1 VRQTLRGAGRQVA
14 IAILI
19 AVVALGAITAATLIG
34 GGEKP
39 TLPATEAARWSFAPH
54 MPHRRSYTA
63 SAQVDGRVYVAAG
76 MVGNSG
82 KPLDIFERFD
92 PAKNSWSPLPFVPQ
106 AFSAAAGAAL
116 GNEFYLVGGSGD
128 PKTGPFGRQVYAYDV
143 KTEKWTRKADLP
155 AKRTNLAAV
164 ALDGKVYALGGL
176 DPFFASN
183 SVFVYDPKRD
193 TWSKSAPLPEAMH
206 ALAAVTFH
214 GEIWTIGGQASSG
227 KATRH
232 VWIYDPRQNRWRA
245 GPATPVALETAG
257 ASVAG
262 NRIYVVLERNYL
274 TYDAPT
280 HRWTRGPSL
289 EVPRHALAVYAIK
302 GTLYAM
308 GGCIVPQL
316 EDSSIVEKI
325 PVRPSTATAAGQ

>member
-1 VRQTLRGAGRQVA
+1 MRQTLRGAGRQVGTA
-14 IAILI
+14 VLI
-19 AVVALGAITAATLIG
+19 AVVALGAITAATLFG

-39 TLPATEAARWSFAPH
+39 TLHGPEAARWSFAPH

-92 PAKNSWSPLPFVPQ
+92 PAKNSWSPLPFVPE

-116 GNEFYLVGGSGD
+116 GDEFYLVGGSGD

-143 KTEKWTRKADLP
+143 KTGKWKRKADLP

-164 ALDGKVYALGGL
+164 ALNGKVYALGGL
-176 DPFFASN
+176 DPFFASR
-183 SVFVYDPKRD
+183 SAFVYDPKRN

-206 ALAAVTFH
+206 ALAAVAFQ
-214 GEIWTIGGQASSG
+214 GEIWTIGGQVSSG
-227 KATRH
+227 KPTRH
-232 VWIYDPRQNRWRA
+232 VWIYNPRQDRWRA
-245 GPATPVALETAG
+245 GPATPIALETAG

-262 NRIYVVLERNYL
+262 SRIYVVLERKYL
-274 TYDAPT
+274 TYDART
-280 HRWTRGPSL
+280 QRWTRGPSL
-289 EVPRHALAVYAIK
+289 QVPRHALAVYAIK
-302 GTLYAM
+302 GMLYAM

-325 PVRPSTATAAGQ
+325 PVRRATTTPADQ